1 MNLIEILL
9 TPLYILFF
17 YLIFKFRG
25 RNLPNAILKR
35 YHMRGFWVK
44 MFACIM
50 FVIYYTYF
58 TGGDTRSLYFA
69 EGNNLFHLLL
79 KDSSTWKY
87 IFMKGTEF
95 DTSLLTTK
103 YNIGYLQDEA
113 NFLTIKI
120 TAVLGFF
127 TFGYFTLISLFFACF
142 AYSGL
147 WKLFM
152 FFYEQRP
159 NMHKA
164 FAISI
169 LFFPSVIFWSSG
181 ILKDSLCIGAL
192 GWFTFSIYNIIKRRK
207 IFSNGLIILISLY
220 ILIVIKIYI
229 LLAYAPFLLFF
240 IFVKKLDN
248 VKITPFKYIFIGGI
262 IAVIIFIFS
271 QTYDSYQEDLGAY
284 SVENLTSQ
292 ISTLNEIVNAQTGR
306 EGSESNFNLGAEF
319 DGTFRGMIKIAPLA
333 IGATFYRPFIWET
346 RKISQVMAAIES
358 LLLMFFTL
366 KILFKLGPFRFIQY
380 VVSDPMIMFCLF
392 FAIVFALF
400 VGASTLNFGTLV
412 RYKIPCMPF
421 YCIALFLIY
430 KRAENIQKS
439 DKAQL

>member
-1 MNLIEILL
+1 
-9 TPLYILFF
+9 
-17 YLIFKFRG
+17 
-25 RNLPNAILKR
+25 
-35 YHMRGFWVK
+35 
-44 MFACIM
+44 
-50 FVIYYTYF
+50 
-58 TGGDTRSLYFA
+58 
-69 EGNNLFHLLL
+69 
-79 KDSSTWKY
+79 
-87 IFMKGTEF
+87 MKGTEF